1 MQLAHSLTGRKA
13 GTRCRSP
20 LAVLLSVLL
29 PVLRSAMRS
38 VLLPVLRSVLLAT
51 PCAAIVAPAAFGAVS
66 APPAGGGGARPADAS
81 APYSEVILILP
92 DKDPRGVGPQ
102 AVAALEGMGFRV
114 HAVGPDQPVDIGQGT
129 GFFISDTGYLLTCAH
144 VLGDAIE
151 ATVTVDG
158 RSYAA
163 DVVKTDTDADVALV
177 KLREPLALEASVAV
191 LRRPPHDI
199 DVDEDVFTIGYPT
212 DHLPGESERMTRG
225 RIEDAHADAHA
236 DSHADSHLDSRAAAS
251 DPLHVR
257 IQAPVPAGNAGGPL
271 LDREGFVVGLVQQTT
286 NPWRLPRP
294 DGAGPAAPLPRA
306 LKIQPLLD
314 FLVGSSADAFQA
326 VRYRDAG
333 GLDNA
338 GHAVARVE
346 AGATH
351 PRRLVVRLDYVSSFD
366 IWYRFKFFAL
376 TAFDSTSE
384 KALFVAMPPRD
395 LLVSNEENVIQA
407 SFAQFR
413 AALHA
418 R

>member
-1 MQLAHSLTGRKA
+1 MTLLMTLLMPLLMPLLMALLTALLTALRA
-13 GTRCRSP
+13 VLR
-20 LAVLLSVLL
+20 AVLLTPLRAALRALL
-29 PVLRSAMRS
+29 PAALG
-38 VLLPVLRSVLLAT
+38 
-51 PCAAIVAPAAFGAVS
+51 AAIVAPSAVCAVS
-66 APPAGGGGARPADAS
+66 APAADGGAVPADAS

-114 HAVGPDQPVDIGQGT
+114 HAVGPDKPVDIGQGT

-158 RSYAA
+158 RSYGA
-163 DVVKTDTDADVALV
+163 DVVKTDMDADVALV
-177 KLREPLALEASVAV
+177 KLRGPLAPEASIAV

-199 DVDEDVFTIGYPT
+199 DADEDVFTIGYPL

-225 RIEDAHADAHA
+225 RLEE
-236 DSHADSHLDSRAAAS
+236 SRAAGS

-257 IQAPVPAGNAGGPL
+257 IRAPVPAGNAGGPL

-306 LKIQPLLD
+306 LKTQPLLD
-314 FLVGSSADAFQA
+314 FLVGASADAFQS
-326 VRYRDAG
+326 VRYSDAG
-333 GLDNA
+333 GLENA

-384 KALFVAMPPRD
+384 KALFVATPPRD
-395 LLVSNEENVIQA
+395 LLVSNEETVIQA

-413 AALHA
+413 AALHG